1 MATNLFDH
9 NAVQTWFTSA
19 TKFTSEERLR
29 LLDDDLEAGRNV
41 SRILA
46 SIVVLGTLLMIGT
59 VLYIVL

>member
-9 NAVQTWFTSA
+9 SDNNWFTSA
-19 TKFTSEERLR
+19 TKFTTEDRLR

-46 SIVVLGTLLMIGT
+46 SIVVMGTLMMIGT
-59 VLYIVL
+59 VLYIIW